1 MAGNTFGVML
11 RLTTFGESHGQ
22 VVGGVLDGFPAGI
35 VIDFSLIEKDLMRR
49 KPGQSSISSS
59 RDETDT
65 VEFLSGIFEG
75 KSLGSPIA
83 FVIKNKDTRP
93 GDYDNLKDVYR
104 PSHADFTWEKKF
116 GLRDHRGG
124 GRSSARETAVRV
136 AAGAFAKMLLKPLGV
151 EIIAWVSGVG
161 PITSM
166 VDFNL
171 LTADLVESNPV
182 RCPDRESA
190 VKMIAYIENLRM
202 AHDSTGGVVSCVAR
216 GVPQGLGE
224 PVFDKLQADLGKAML
239 SINAAKGFE
248 YGSGFGGTA
257 MLGSEH
263 NDAFTVDTQGEITT
277 LTNRSGG
284 ILGGISNGQPIYFNV
299 AFKPVA
305 SISSEQ
311 PTVDKRGN
319 PVMLKV
325 EGRHDPCVVP
335 RAVPIVEAM
344 TALTLADHMLRNK
357 VSRMQPGPASFS

>member
-1 MAGNTFGVML
+1 ML

-35 VIDFSLIEKDLMRR
+35 VIDFPLIEKDLMRR
-49 KPGQSSISSS
+49 KPGQSAISSS

-65 VEFLSGIFEG
+65 VDFLSGIFEG

-104 PSHADFTWEKKF
+104 PSHADFTWEKKY

-136 AAGAFAKMLLKPLGV
+136 AAGAFAKMLLKPYGV

-161 PITSM
+161 SITSNI
-166 VDFNL
+166 DFDL
-171 LTADLVESNPV
+171 LSADLIEANPV
-182 RCPDRESA
+182 RCPDKDAAIRMYE
-190 VKMIAYIENLRM
+190 YIESLRLTNN
-202 AHDSTGGVVSCVAR
+202 STGGIVSCLVR
-216 GVPQGLGE
+216 GVPLGLGE

-248 YGSGFGGTA
+248 YGSGFSGTA

-263 NDAFTVDTQGEITT
+263 NDAFMVDARGEISTR
-277 LTNRSGG
+277 TNRSGG
-284 ILGGISNGQPIYFNV
+284 ILGGISNGQPIYFSV
-299 AFKPVA
+299 AFKPIA
-305 SISSEQ
+305 SISMEQ

-319 PVMLKV
+319 PVLLKV

-344 TALTLADHMLRNK
+344 AALTLADHLLRNK
-357 VSRMQPGPASFS
+357 VSRM